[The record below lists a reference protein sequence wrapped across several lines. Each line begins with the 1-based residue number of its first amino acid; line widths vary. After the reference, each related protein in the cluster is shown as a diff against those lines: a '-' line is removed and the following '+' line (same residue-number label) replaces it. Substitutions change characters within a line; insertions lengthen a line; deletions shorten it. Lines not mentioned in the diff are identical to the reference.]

1 MVKLGFDDPSL
12 HRRYWVSQFLDVGEI
27 PDDEVI
33 DTLFHLRPV
42 DEMLEALQSDEPEV
56 RSRATQMLSQL
67 WLREAGELAYDEILE
82 GIELAEKEAF
92 QDALDCFNGLL
103 ENYPDFTE
111 AYVRRGALFF
121 EMGLYEAAVR
131 DAIAALRRNPHHFA
145 AWHTLGRVYI
155 RLGRFEKAILAFRQ
169 AARIQPF
176 AREHQDRIAYCRGRL
191 AERAAAASGDGSED
205 RRDGC

>member
-42 DEMLEALQSDEPEV
+42 EEMLEALRSEEPEV

-82 GIELAEKEAF
+82 GIELTEKEAL
-92 QDALDCFNGLL
+92 QEALDCFNGLL

-111 AYVRRGALFF
+111 AYVRRAALFLQ
-121 EMGLYEAAVR
+121 MGLDKAAAR
-131 DAIAALRRNPHHFA
+131 DAIAALRQNPHHFG
-145 AWHTLGRVYI
+145 AWHTLGRAYI
-155 RLGRFEKAILAFRQ
+155 RLGRFEKAIVALRQ
-169 AARIQPF
+169 AARIQPY
-176 AREHQDRIAYCRGRL
+176 AREHLDRIAYCRGRL
-191 AERAAAASGDGSED
+191 AERAAAASERCAKD